1 MQTPTTTQIRTTIQV
16 FKKYGEHINRNA
28 VNLVTELPETR
39 FGDHV
44 AARTRALNIEQVS
57 RIQTVAEQLEKW
69 RDDLLQQRRQCVA
82 NHI

>member
-1 MQTPTTTQIRTTIQV
+1 MQTPTTAQIQSAIQV
-16 FKKYGEHINRNA
+16 LKKYGEHINHNA
-28 VNLVTELPETR
+28 ANLVIELPETR

-44 AARTRALNIEQVS
+44 AARAKVLNIEQVS

-82 NHI
+82 HHV